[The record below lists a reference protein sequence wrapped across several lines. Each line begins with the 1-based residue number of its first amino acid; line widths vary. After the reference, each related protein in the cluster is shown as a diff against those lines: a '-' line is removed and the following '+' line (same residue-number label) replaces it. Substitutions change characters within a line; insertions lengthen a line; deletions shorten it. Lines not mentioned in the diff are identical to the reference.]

1 MWIVVVVVFVLRG
14 VVARRLTINNIIG
27 LERAEKQATWQR
39 VKSKAMTE
47 EAQIIIV
54 S

>member
-1 MWIVVVVVFVLRG
+1 M
-14 VVARRLTINNIIG
+14 INDIIG
-27 LERAEKQATWQR
+27 PETAEKQAAWQR

-47 EAQIIIV
+47 KARIIIV

>member
-1 MWIVVVVVFVLRG
+1 M
-14 VVARRLTINNIIG
+14 NDIIG
-27 LERAEKQATWQR
+27 PERAEKQAVWQR

-47 EAQIIIV
+47 EARIIIV